1 MIIPMKAIKQY
12 DHNSNISKVVLTV
25 MFVHE
30 TLMCDHSNESCLEV
44 LSCDTPKLVVY
55 RGSL

>member
-1 MIIPMKAIKQY
+1 MKAIKQY